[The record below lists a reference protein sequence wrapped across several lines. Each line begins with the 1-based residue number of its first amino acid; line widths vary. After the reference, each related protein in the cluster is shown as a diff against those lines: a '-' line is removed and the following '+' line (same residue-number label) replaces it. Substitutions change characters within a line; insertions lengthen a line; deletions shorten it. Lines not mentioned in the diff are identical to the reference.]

1 MYTRRELFEQSFRVA
16 VMAGVGLVC
25 GQLLDPPHAEAAEA
39 VRYIN
44 RDLTTGNNDGT
55 SAANAFRGV
64 NALER
69 CRAAT
74 SGSTVDRFVF
84 AAGGVY
90 REAFSTASTRVKT
103 NISFTAA
110 TRTITAASS
119 NFTTLGFQAGDII
132 RVLGSTSNDRQ
143 FTVETVGTTT
153 LVVST
158 TNSLTDESAGA
169 GINVTDLS
177 RGSNIAALDP
187 GANGTASR
195 PRRWQFNGAE
205 IDAGLT
211 LNGANGYAW
220 TQSATNPNEWYVRRT
235 DGSNPSLVP
244 VYSGVQDGQFVN
256 DTADLDPDIGT
267 VGSLAAMSPW
277 GWGDNDGLGYSTL
290 YILSDVDPGLRNIR
304 AGQLPHCVG
313 TSWEYHSFED
323 GVFSLAN
330 KYASITSGIGI
341 RNSGANQWWA
351 KRCLVRWCTMNGL
364 QGGNLRAEACLTYFT
379 GHRGYAFAG
388 SATMEIYNCVD
399 YGSHLFALLDAAAT
413 GTLVIRNCISAWNEA
428 GGIDKKGAGSTLTE
442 DYNIW
447 YPRFGASGAALGY
460 VSTANWTTT
469 AATDYPPSA
478 ATTISTVAANKAA
491 GAVDPL
497 FVSPSITSVQAGDFK
512 VGLNSVARHSG
523 RPVFFL
529 RDFAGRRFSLSHPSR
544 GIYEF

>member
-1 MYTRRELFEQSFRVA
+1 MVSRRELFEQFWRYAAAVA
-16 VMAGVGLVC
+16 VGLIIPSA
-25 GQLLDPPHAEAAEA
+25 LLPAEAEAAEV

-74 SGSTVDRFVF
+74 SGSMVDRFVF
-84 AAGGVY
+84 EVDGVY
-90 REAFSTASTRVKT
+90 REAFSTVSTRVKT
-103 NISFTAA
+103 DISFTAA

-119 NFTTLGFQAGDII
+119 NFTALGFQAGDII
-132 RVLGSTSNDRQ
+132 RVLGSMSNDRQ
-143 FTVETVGTTT
+143 FTVETVGTMT
-153 LVVST
+153 LIVSS
-158 TNSLTDESAGA
+158 TNLLTDESAGA

-177 RGSNIAALDP
+177 RGANIAALDP
-187 GANGTASR
+187 GANGSASR
-195 PRRWQFNGAE
+195 PRRWQLNGAE

-220 TQSATNPNEWYVRRT
+220 TRSAMNPSEWYVRCV
-235 DGSNPSLVP
+235 DGSNPSLVR
-244 VYSGVQDGQFVN
+244 VYSGAQDGQFVN
-256 DTADLDPDIGT
+256 DSADLDPDIGT
-267 VGSLAAMSPW
+267 VGSLDAMSPW
-277 GWGDNDGLGYSTL
+277 GWGDNDGLGYSTM
-290 YILSDVDPGLRNIR
+290 YILSDVDPGIRNIR
-304 AGQLPHCVG
+304 VGQLPHCVG

-330 KYASITSGIGI
+330 KYTSTTSGIGI
-341 RNSGANQWWA
+341 RNGGANQWWV
-351 KRCLVRWCTMNGL
+351 KRCLVRWCTFNGL
-364 QGGNLRAEACLTYFT
+364 QGGKLRAEACLTYFT

-399 YGSHLFALLDAAAT
+399 YGAHLFALLDTSAT
-413 GTLVIRNCISAWNEA
+413 GTLIIRNCISAWNEA
-428 GGIDKKGAGSTLTE
+428 GVIDKKGTGSTLIE
-442 DYNIW
+442 DHNIW
-447 YPRFGASGAALGY
+447 YPRFRASGAALGY

-478 ATTISTVAANKAA
+478 ATTISTVAANEAA

-497 FVSPSITSVQAGDFK
+497 FVSSSINSIQVSDFK
-512 VGLNSVARHSG
+512 VHANSIARHSG
-523 RPVFFL
+523 RPVFFM